1 MTHYLDLIGRL
12 KEEGKGLMSF
22 DQYLYSAMVVRLLA
36 PCNFL
41 VFGLGQDSPLW
52 AELNEGGRTVFLEDD
67 ADWISQFDSEN
78 LEIHNVQYQTK
89 AEDYKSIGFR
99 EDILQM
105 ELPDTIKDTQWD
117 LVFVDGPLGHNPPS
131 RDFKGPGRMQSIF
144 TAHQLLRE
152 NGICMIDDI
161 GRNIETKYASHYF
174 GQKNCLLVIEDKVA
188 IFKKDKV
195 K

>member
-52 AELNEGGRTVFLEDD
+52 AEFNDGGRTVFLEDD

-78 LEIHNVQYQTK
+78 IEIHNVQYQTK
-89 AEDYKSIGFR
+89 AEDYKSIDR
-99 EDILQM
+99 
-105 ELPDTIKDTQWD
+105 
-117 LVFVDGPLGHNPPS
+117 
-131 RDFKGPGRMQSIF
+131 
-144 TAHQLLRE
+144 
-152 NGICMIDDI
+152 
-161 GRNIETKYASHYF
+161 
-174 GQKNCLLVIEDKVA
+174 
-188 IFKKDKV
+188 
-195 K
+195 